1 MAGVHLTDVP
11 THMTYS
17 SVVSRDTLRIGFL
30 VDALNGLDIPAGYIH
45 NSFLE
50 SPTQE
55 NIFFYACN
63 ECKSDK
69 DRVGVVI
76 PALYGLKY
84 SALQFR
90 NHIAETLGNKLCF
103 VSSLTDSDLCYKSS
117 TSSDLFEYYL
127 YILVYIYDLII
138 M

>member
-1 MAGVHLTDVP
+1 MAGGRLTDIP

-30 VDALNGLDIPAGYIH
+30 VAALNGLDITAGYIH

-50 SPTQE
+50 APTQE
-55 NIFFYACN
+55 KILFYACN
-63 ECKSDK
+63 EWKSNK
-69 DRVGVVI
+69 YRVVVVI

-90 NHIAETLGNKLCF
+90 NHIAKTLGNKLCF
-103 VSSLTDSDLCYKSS
+103 VSSLTDPDLWYKTS
-117 TSSDLFEYYL
+117 TS
-127 YILVYIYDLII
+127 YD
-138 M
+138 